1 MADFRGLHAKS
12 YSIGSP
18 PTSLDGQ
25 YLLMITKV
33 DYDVCGLMMVMMM
46 KMKVDFNL

>member
-1 MADFRGLHAKS
+1 MADFRELLAMG
-12 YSIGSP
+12 YSIESLL
-18 PTSLDGQ
+18 TSLDGQ

-33 DYDVCGLMMVMMM
+33 DYDLCGMMMV

>member
-1 MADFRGLHAKS
+1 MADFRELLAKS
-12 YSIGSP
+12 YSVGSP

-33 DYDVCGLMMVMMM
+33 DYDLCGMMMV
-46 KMKVDFNL
+46 KRKVDFNL